1 MVVVVVVVDVVVVVW
16 WCLPWLSCGGG
27 GYRGR
32 WAAAAKARGP
42 YSAKEMS
49 GEGGGC

>member
-32 WAAAAKARGP
+32 WAAAARARGP